1 MLRKCALFY
10 LRHHGRIRTGD
21 ALRYIGDG
29 PSHACV
35 RTDGS
40 SAGAA
45 CTRAFRLPDRKRR
58 KSVFASFCPDTWRL
72 LMMRGAS
79 RSHSVKESIGPNS
92 CFQTPRFWKEF
103 EIIRWRYGKQEI
115 RKADSTVFH
124 YPRRIKNGMSFC
136 REEDRTI
143 QHRTS
148 IREGF
153 LPVDSRSIFP
163 LRTPL
168 VS

>member
-1 MLRKCALFY
+1 MRSLLFTPSRPNPY
-10 LRHHGRIRTGD
+10 RRCSPIHRRWTFSRVRPYGRIFGRC
-21 ALRYIGDG
+21 
-29 PSHACV
+29 CV
-35 RTDGS
+35 HS
-40 SAGAA
+40 SVSTSG
-45 CTRAFRLPDRKRR
+45 RLKRR

-153 LPVDSRSIFP
+153 LPVDSRSIFH